1 MNSLTSGSRWA
12 AAPLTARVKMRRS
25 AAEIWTE
32 ANVEILKSMF
42 PTYPAQDIAD
52 AIGCCCQ
59 DTVRK
64 KARELGLTKAD
75 GYSRDNFKGRFTH
88 KGRYREV

>member
-1 MNSLTSGSRWA
+1 MNTLTSGSRWA

-32 ANVEILKSMF
+32 ANVEILKDMF

-75 GYSRDNFKGRFTH
+75 GYSRDNFKYRFTK
-88 KGRYREV
+88 KGRYKEV